1 MHIPQ
6 TDVKNE
12 IVTILRPDIKERIDA
27 INQIIKP
34 HGIQIKYDDVQD
46 IQSLLEEKQIRYTVV
61 FVRFLE
67 NNKKKFLKIH
77 ETGLWRIVEKGTK
90 TPKKTDWDI
99 NLHVLEQYKKNPK
112 RWHELAQQ
120 EGWCILYA
128 YETTDCP
135 TTDVDKIVAL
145 ENELV
150 RNAVVGLPM
159 YLSSGKRLPKNLS
172 CSKMSPL
179 FPEKDNIKM
188 LGEAFEIQATGNWSF
203 VRTDEQVVN
212 CKASD
217 QEAFNKL
224 SELVEK
230 TQSKPANPNTPRSP
244 SSTRPV
250 PSVSKEDA
258 EKVLE
263 ILETDWTFN
272 ERDKWLG
279 VAIALKHTFDE
290 DTAFDLF
297 RDFSMT
303 VNGTENKFKFNS
315 WMPGGDDYQMFYA
328 LQPNGDKTFAS
339 LMFHA
344 KEINEE
350 AYYAIFPA
358 QVVEEMTTLERQMMD
373 CFSHGTVADL
383 YAASSYASTHKYDE
397 LEKKWYSVLPNNVW
411 YDHPDAITIL
421 QEIREVGQKCLQS
434 LASQLSNKS
443 VKDKKAEKKRNSD
456 LKLIHAKLLQI
467 GNHSF
472 LNSVATLLK
481 GYFKDNGFGMKLNT
495 NLELFACEDEVYDLT
510 TKEWRKI
517 VPQDMIS
524 HTTKYKRPSPN
535 PQVLKEVLDFWDDL
549 FHTPEESLYHQLTKA
564 SAMFEGN
571 KEQTFYVLTGAGENG
586 KGVDEQLTS
595 ILYGDY
601 YIDVSP
607 SAITKPQMS
616 ANEHSDWPRT
626 IGKRY
631 LHFGEPNQDAVL
643 QNDIIKKIT
652 GQDTMTARGIYG
664 KVVSW
669 LNAGVMFLVCNSIPR
684 PSLDEKAFRRRL
696 RVLNF
701 PFQYQ
706 DQDQI
711 EMADEEEREL
721 LKLKNYELKIKFM
734 NNPEYAQ
741 QAMLH
746 LLDLYINHIHNKTKI
761 TVPERFEKAQANY
774 LVEGNPVL
782 AFVLENFDVDPT
794 FKHPIKAEVLRSMYN
809 QSKYGRNRQLTH
821 AQFPTYIKEHVPN
834 KRSKD
839 GVFYYLKQGGLN
851 KSILE
856 MSADEE
862 ETQTRLIKVKKPV
875 EAEEVEMENEQGE
888 AEEVEMENE
897 QGEAEEVEMENEQG
911 AHPLNCL

>member
-1 MHIPQ
+1 MYIPHV
-6 TDVKNE
+6 DIKNE
-12 IVTILRPDIKERIDA
+12 IVVTIRPDIKEAIDA
-27 INQIIKP
+27 FNIFLKP
-34 HGIQIKYDDVQD
+34 HGIQIKYDVVQD
-46 IQSLLEEKQIRYTVV
+46 IQSFLEDREIRYTVV

-90 TPKKTDWDI
+90 TPKKTDWEI
-99 NLHVLEQYKKNPK
+99 NRHVLEQYKKNPK
-112 RWHELAQQ
+112 RWHEIAQQ

-135 TTDVDKIVAL
+135 TTDVDRFEAL

-150 RNAVVGLPM
+150 RNTVVGLPM

-188 LGEAFEIQATGNWSF
+188 LGEAFEIQGTDNWSF

-212 CKASD
+212 CRATD
-217 QEAFNKL
+217 QEAFDKL
-224 SELVEK
+224 SELLVK
-230 TQSKPANPNTPRSP
+230 TQSKPTNPNTPRSP
-244 SSTRPV
+244 TTTRKV
-250 PSVSKEDA
+250 VSSVSPEDA
-258 EKVLE
+258 AKVLE
-263 ILETDWTFN
+263 ILEKDATFN

-279 VAIALKHTFDE
+279 VAIALKHTFDD
-290 DTAFDLF
+290 DTAFELF

-303 VNGTENKFKFNS
+303 VNGTQTKFKFDS
-315 WMPGGDDYQMFYA
+315 WMPGGDDYNMFYA

-344 KEINEE
+344 KQINEE
-350 AYYAIFPA
+350 AYYAIFPS
-358 QVVEEMTTLERQMMD
+358 QVVKEDETTRLKKTMLQR
-373 CFSHGTVADL
+373 FTHRNVANL
-383 YAASSYASTHKYDE
+383 YAASKYGCTHKYDE
-397 LEKKWYSVLPNNVW
+397 LEKKWYSVKTNNVW
-411 YDHPDAITIL
+411 YDHPEPVSIL
-421 QEIREVGQKCLQS
+421 EELHDFIEEVL
-434 LASQLSNKS
+434 LETTAELSK
-443 VKDKKAEKKRNSD
+443 KPQTDDKKAEKK
-456 LKLIHAKLLQI
+456 LKNEFKELNAHLIQI
-467 GNHSF
+467 GNTSF
-472 LNSVATLLK
+472 QNCVATQLKSLL
-481 GYFKDNGFGMKLNT
+481 KDNGFGMKLNT
-495 NLELFACEDEVYDLT
+495 NLNLFACEDQVYDLT

-524 HTTKYKRPSPN
+524 HTTQYNRPTRN
-535 PQVLKEVLDFWDDL
+535 PQVLQEVLDFWDDL
-549 FHTPEESLYHQLTKA
+549 FHTKEESLYHQLTKA
-564 SAMFEGN
+564 AAMFEGN

-595 ILYGDY
+595 TLYGDY

-643 QNDIIKKIT
+643 QNDIMKKVT

-664 KVVSW
+664 KPVSW
-669 LNAGVMFLVCNSIPR
+669 MNAGVMYLVCNSIPR

-696 RVLNF
+696 RVLPF

-711 EMADEEEREL
+711 DMADEEERKL

-761 TVPERFEKAQANY
+761 PVPDRFQKAQSNY

-782 AFVLENFDVDPT
+782 AFVLENFDLDET
-794 FKHPIKAEVLRSMYN
+794 FKHPVPAEVLRTMYHD
-809 QSKYGRNRQLTH
+809 SKYGKKRHLTH
-821 AQFPTYIKEHVPN
+821 TQFPTYIKEYVPN
-834 KRSKD
+834 KRISD
-839 GVFYYLKQGGLN
+839 GVVYYLKQGGLN

-856 MSADEE
+856 MSAHEE
-862 ETQTRLIKVKKPV
+862 EIQSRVHTPPLL
-875 EAEEVEMENEQGE
+875 N
-888 AEEVEMENE
+888 
-897 QGEAEEVEMENEQG
+897 QG
-911 AHPLNCL
+911 AHPLDCM